1 MLEIYNTTNRVRR
14 VPKFRYAGQY
24 TIPPKSAIDIEDYMA
39 DFYKPWASIGVVVR
53 MKAGKN
59 PAPIESK
66 PASDAVSFTE
76 NDKSGTIA
84 NTVPITQE
92 VKIIGKEKTEPVTEV
107 IEESVEQKTEETVE
121 GDAKQEVEEF
131 VKNEEVSY
139 TMDGLLEKGMQEL
152 KEIAASLNVVP
163 EDTRKK
169 SSYAEAIMAKVSK

>member
-1 MLEIYNTTNRVRR
+1 MLEIYNTTNRVRK

-24 TIPPKSAIDIEDYMA
+24 TILPKSAIDIEDYMA
-39 DFYKPWASIGVVVR
+39 DFYKPWARIGVVVR

-66 PASDAVSFTE
+66 LASDAVSFTE
-76 NDKSGTIA
+76 NDKSGTPV

-92 VKIIGKEKTEPVTEV
+92 VKIIGEEKTEPVAGTA
-107 IEESVEQKTEETVE
+107 EETVE
-121 GDAKQEVEEF
+121 ESAEQEVQKAEESAES
-131 VKNEEVSY
+131 KEISY
-139 TMDGLLEKGMQEL
+139 TMDALIEKGMQEL

-169 SSYAEAIMAKVSK
+169 SSYAEAIIAKVSK